1 MGEEARVANEFQATA
16 LWTLTAFAVFPGHNA
31 NHNVRGDA
39 TLLACTNMRQLV
51 FGLVLGLACSAFG
64 QTVADRVAKQNALF
78 EEYYQAG
85 LKNFPERATSY
96 GDYRYNSQLGQVSL
110 ADIARQHAEADD
122 FLARLKAIPTDGMS
136 DKDLLSHR
144 ILEKQLE
151 REDVNYALKNYEMP
165 VNQQNGVHTRLADLP
180 NAVPFDSVPHYE
192 DYISRL
198 HQIPRVLEQ
207 TTEVMRQ
214 GEKDK
219 LMPPKLVLEKLP
231 GQCDGIIAANPFL
244 EPTKK
249 FPAEFSEQDKKRLTD
264 EITKAVNDDVLPAY
278 RKFAE
283 FLRTDYDP
291 KGRTELTI
299 ESLADG
305 KRRYAEA
312 VKTMTTV
319 NVPPADVHDIGLKEV
334 ARITAEMTKLAQS
347 QGYKDLASFREAVNN
362 DPKWKP
368 TSEQQILD
376 DYKKYIHQMEPKLPE
391 LFGLLPKSPVT
402 VEPIPDFAKAA
413 ATHYVQGTPDGKRPG
428 RVVVAVSNPTKR
440 TLVDDEAI
448 AYHEGVP
455 GHHLQISIAQT
466 LEGLPKFRL
475 HGFFTAYAEGWALY
489 SEVLG
494 KEIGFYQDPVSD
506 YGRLNSEMLRAVRL
520 VVDTGIHDK
529 NWSRQQVIDYMH
541 ANDIN
546 DALAQTET
554 DRYIAWPGQALA
566 YKMGQLTILK
576 LRDEAKRQ
584 LGEKFDLKAFH
595 DEILN
600 GGSMPLDLLQERVK
614 AWIKDQAVK
623 KV

>member
-1 MGEEARVANEFQATA
+1 MAPV
-16 LWTLTAFAVFPGHNA
+16 
-31 NHNVRGDA
+31 
-39 TLLACTNMRQLV
+39 
-51 FGLVLGLACSAFG
+51 S
-64 QTVADRVAKQNALF
+64 DRVAKQNALF

-85 LKNFPERATSY
+85 LKNSPERATSY

-110 ADIARQHAEADD
+110 AEIARQHAEADD

-136 DKDLLSHR
+136 DNDLLSHR

-165 VNQQNGVHTRLADLP
+165 VNQQNGVHTRLADLS
-180 NAVPFDSVPHYE
+180 NAMPFDSVPHYQ

-198 HQIPRVLEQ
+198 HEIPRVLEQ

-214 GEKDK
+214 GEKDH

-249 FPAEFSEQDKKRLTD
+249 FPAEFSEQAKRRLTD

-278 RKFAE
+278 KKFAE
-283 FLRTDYDP
+283 FLRTEYDP

-312 VKTMTTV
+312 VKTMTTID
-319 NVPPADVHDIGLKEV
+319 VPPAEVHEIGLKEV
-334 ARITAEMTKLAQS
+334 ARITAEMTRLAQG
-347 QGYKDLASFREAVNN
+347 QGYKDLASFREAVNK
-362 DPKWKP
+362 DPRWKP

-376 DYKKYIHQMEPKLPE
+376 DYRKYIHQMEPKLPE

-440 TLVDDEAI
+440 TLVDDEAV

-466 LEGLPKFRL
+466 REGLPKFRL

-529 NWSRQQVIDYMH
+529 KWSRQQVIDYMH

-546 DALAQTET
+546 DALAQTEA

-576 LRDEAKRQ
+576 LRDEAKMQ
-584 LGEKFDLKAFH
+584 LEEKFDLKAFH

-600 GGSMPLDLLQERVK
+600 GGAMPLDLLQERVE
-614 AWIKDQAVK
+614 AWIKNQAAQDRQASAL
-623 KV
+623 